1 MITIRHER
9 ASDIAAREALL
20 DEAFGEMRFR
30 KSSERLREQRLA
42 ADGLSLIAAEGQ
54 RVIGTARM
62 WNIGVGNGSS
72 AVLLGPVAVACDAQ
86 RRGIGAALVKR
97 AIREARK
104 ANHAAVVLVGD
115 AEYYG
120 RFGFSN
126 ATTGAL
132 SMPGPY
138 EPHRLLALELVPGA
152 LDGACGTI
160 VAAGKLIQARRSRRR
175 RAA

>member
-62 WNIGVGNGSS
+62 WNIGVGNRSS

-120 RFGFSN
+120 RFGF
-126 ATTGAL
+126 ADAKTGTL

-160 VAAGKLIQARRSRRR
+160 AAAGTLIQARRSRRR